1 MVEALGSEQATRLV
15 CTLAIGLLTSLRTEA
30 ISLEEAEWIL
40 FTPRTAS
47 ILQDKGLSPELCNL
61 IMEACEL
68 EDVQSLRPDR
78 LEANVQQLAERFASI
93 LQSDPGYA
101 HRASEKI
108 RREDLYVIR

>member
-47 ILQDKGLSPELCNL
+47 ILQNKGLSPELCSL

-78 LEANVQQLAERFASI
+78 LEANVQQLTERFASI
-93 LQSDPGYA
+93 LQSDPSYA
-101 HRASEKI
+101 RRASEKI

>member
-1 MVEALGSEQATRLV
+1 
-15 CTLAIGLLTSLRTEA
+15 
-30 ISLEEAEWIL
+30 
-40 FTPRTAS
+40 
-47 ILQDKGLSPELCNL
+47 
-61 IMEACEL
+61 MEACEL

-108 RREDLYVIR
+108 SREDLYVIR